1 MSKPKFDSKTTKKLI
16 STYQSTISHYT
27 AENDLLSSQL
37 QDLKTTLGLN
47 QSLLFDF
54 IISTIGKN
62 EEISKLISE
71 SKTLWQE
78 NEQLIQQKNDLEMK
92 TAKLQ
97 ELIEDTPT
105 EIREELKTINESNE
119 KMKVQL
125 IQKEQLLKKLKSDLD
140 KARRNALFKTARTE
154 VLVTV
159 PTKINVEIN
168 HELLNTKSIL
178 LKVTS
183 MHAQEKK
190 KADRLDKEVKTLQ
203 TEVINLRR
211 NTIENNNN
219 INNNNTSYFCS
230 DVDGGE
236 GGEEENKT
244 NSNVIETTNVKTQT
258 GKKVLTTSGV
268 VPKLNFRGFEKKKV
282 YTQTIVKKTSNN
294 DPFQIIS
301 SSSSEKEE
309 EDNESD
315 EDSDYDNNFH
325 NYKRGK
331 KKPKSKQKE
340 LDMLTEEYN
349 KLKKQNEEYEN
360 KIQRYKSIYKDM
372 KSKIQNL
379 NQMSRG
385 QVKSERRHNNINIPA
400 ASTDDATSHKNV

>member
-1 MSKPKFDSKTTKKLI
+1 MSKPKFDSKTTRKLI

-27 AENDLLSSQL
+27 AENELLSSQL

-54 IISTIGKN
+54 ITSTIGKN
-62 EEISKLISE
+62 EEISKLIAE

-125 IQKEQLLKKLKSDLD
+125 IQKEQMLKKLKSDLD

-190 KADRLDKEVKTLQ
+190 KADKLDKEVKILQ

-211 NTIENNNN
+211 NTNNN
-219 INNNNTSYFCS
+219 NNNNTSYFGS
-230 DVDGGE
+230 DAEGG

-244 NSNVIETTNVKTQT
+244 NSNAIENTNVKTQT
-258 GKKVLTTSGV
+258 GKKVLATSGI
-268 VPKLNFRGFEKKKV
+268 PKLNFGGFEKKKV
-282 YTQTIVKKTSNN
+282 YTQTIVKKKSNN
-294 DPFQIIS
+294 DPFHIIS
-301 SSSSEKEE
+301 SSNSEKEE
-309 EDNESD
+309 EENESD
-315 EDSDYDNNFH
+315 EDSDYDNNNFH
-325 NYKRGK
+325 NYKKAK

-372 KSKIQNL
+372 KAKIKNL